1 MKKNVFNN
9 IVSTNDLIIRSALK
23 KDLERRHARDDEL
36 RIIEELGVRHGTARI
51 DIVVINGI
59 MHGYEIKSD
68 RDTLER
74 LPEQMNEF
82 NDVFDR
88 LTLVVGKRHLYDAIN
103 LIPDW
108 WGIMI
113 AKVDRNNKVI
123 FHTIRKAEDN
133 KKQVGIS
140 IARLLW
146 REEALQILEE
156 KNKATGVRS
165 KPRESIYER
174 LANTLNVDTL
184 KEKVRYTLLVSR
196 EDWRSDLPPMSSGD
210 SCTMR
215 SNLRYA
221 QSL

>member
-9 IVSTNDLIIRSALK
+9 TVSTNDLIIRSALK

-82 NDVFDR
+82 NDIFDR
-88 LTLVVGKRHLYDAIN
+88 LTLVVGKRHLYDAVN

-108 WGIMI
+108 WGIMA

-156 KNKATGVRS
+156 KNKATGVHS
-165 KPRESIYER
+165 KPREFIYER
-174 LANTLNVDTL
+174 MASELDIEILKDRVRNVLLNSRRDCRSVVQLA
-184 KEKVRYTLLVSR
+184 
-196 EDWRSDLPPMSSGD
+196 
-210 SCTMR
+210 
-215 SNLRYA
+215 
-221 QSL
+221 